1 MEYKRKWNIKKY
13 ILFNI
18 STNYMKKYGEK
29 KCENY
34 IVDERGII
42 DILYKKKY

>member
-1 MEYKRKWNIKKY
+1 
-13 ILFNI
+13 
-18 STNYMKKYGEK
+18 MKKYGEK

-42 DILYKKKY
+42 DILYKKILIVNDLFMYLLN